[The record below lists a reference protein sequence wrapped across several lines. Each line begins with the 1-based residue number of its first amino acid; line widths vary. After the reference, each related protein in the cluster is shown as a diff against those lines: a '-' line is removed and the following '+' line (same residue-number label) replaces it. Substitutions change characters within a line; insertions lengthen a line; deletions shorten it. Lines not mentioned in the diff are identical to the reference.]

1 MNTHKP
7 TLESRSRDAIAGM
20 SAGLLSISA
29 NMELSPPIWDDG
41 TIPMFDQDVDDD
53 YSLREELD
61 CFRRENDC
69 GLD

>member
-1 MNTHKP
+1 
-7 TLESRSRDAIAGM
+7 
-20 SAGLLSISA
+20 
-29 NMELSPPIWDDG
+29 MELSPPIWDDG

-61 CFRRENDC
+61 CFRRENDY